1 MAAQI
6 DDSPLATIR
15 RVLADNGCDPAQA
28 ADFAS
33 LICSEFVGER
43 VYFAARPWHTL
54 AERDEQIRAAARS
67 GISTRALAKD
77 YCISKSTVHRI
88 LTDDRRAAA

>member
-1 MAAQI
+1 MADQI

-43 VYFAARPWHTL
+43 VYFAARWSTL

-77 YCISKSTVHRI
+77 YCISRCSVYRI
-88 LTDDRRAAA
+88 LSNARAKP

>member
-1 MAAQI
+1 MTEHI

-43 VYFAARPWHTL
+43 VYFAAKPWHTL
-54 AERDEQIRAAARS
+54 AERDEQIRQSARS
-67 GISTRALAKD
+67 GISARALAKD
-77 YCISKSTVHRI
+77 YCISKSQVHRI
-88 LTDDRRAAA
+88 VCDGR